1 MNAIAEK
8 PQNRVATLGV
18 TVVPATLATAA
29 LILLMQSLIATDVI
43 PPEIKKREKIVYVG
57 KVPEM
62 SEPQRTEPPN
72 KPKEVTPTPERR
84 PQQVAL
90 RGDTSFGAG
99 PSYTPPAVTTG
110 GIQNSGTNMV
120 VPFLKLQPEYPSRAL
135 SRGIEGFVDL
145 SFDIT
150 AAGTTTNIRVIGAEP
165 EGVFE
170 RAAIRALERWKY
182 RVPVNNGVP
191 QGQVDMMTRMSFALE
206 K

>member
-8 PQNRVATLGV
+8 PQYRFATLSV

-62 SEPQRTEPPN
+62 SEPQRTEPPK
-72 KPKEVTPTPERR
+72 KPKEVTPTPERQ

-99 PSYTPPAVTTG
+99 PGYTPPVVTTG

-120 VPFLKLQPEYPSRAL
+120 VPFLK
-135 SRGIEGFVDL
+135 
-145 SFDIT
+145 
-150 AAGTTTNIRVIGAEP
+150 
-165 EGVFE
+165 
-170 RAAIRALERWKY
+170 
-182 RVPVNNGVP
+182 
-191 QGQVDMMTRMSFALE
+191 
-206 K
+206 